1 MSTSENWGAR
11 LFLIFAS
18 ISLPV
23 CVFYPSSPNVTFSAL
38 GLCSLGFVLLRKEL
52 KNLVPP
58 LHAICTFLVFTTWAL
73 IACLW
78 SSTPET
84 SLLNVGKIALAV
96 LGAVSFY
103 AAQTQPFNKQFSS
116 WYFIGYYVA
125 LFLLILDEII
135 NTHILRTLR
144 GQSMDTP
151 EYYHGVT
158 LLVLSLWPLLNT
170 LKGQHAGVKGL
181 IIVLLGLGVFEMTD
195 HAAKLALVLGLIAWA
210 ITYLNPRL
218 ILRAAAVLSAVILLA
233 FPFALKEMDPAEVIH
248 SSDFLLLK
256 TSYHHR
262 LFILKRTTNMIF
274 EKPWIGHGLDFY
286 RSTINK
292 QLDPLVAQELDKI
305 IKNPPGTPYNLDI
318 VGQTTHPHNLSLQI
332 WLELGAVGALL
343 YALFILTSLWRLSG
357 IQNRRYEL
365 STFMGLYTSSFIIAH
380 ISFGAWQTW
389 WLFSVGIILS
399 LILWQITRA
408 ENNSPTNT

>member
-1 MSTSENWGAR
+1 
-11 LFLIFAS
+11 
-18 ISLPV
+18 
-23 CVFYPSSPNVTFSAL
+23 
-38 GLCSLGFVLLRKEL
+38 
-52 KNLVPP
+52 
-58 LHAICTFLVFTTWAL
+58 
-73 IACLW
+73 
-78 SSTPET
+78 
-84 SLLNVGKIALAV
+84 
-96 LGAVSFY
+96 
-103 AAQTQPFNKQFSS
+103 
-116 WYFIGYYVA
+116 
-125 LFLLILDEII
+125 
-135 NTHILRTLR
+135 
-144 GQSMDTP
+144 
-151 EYYHGVT
+151 
-158 LLVLSLWPLLNT
+158 
-170 LKGQHAGVKGL
+170 
-181 IIVLLGLGVFEMTD
+181 
-195 HAAKLALVLGLIAWA
+195 
-210 ITYLNPRL
+210 
-218 ILRAAAVLSAVILLA
+218 
-233 FPFALKEMDPAEVIH
+233 MDPAEVIH

-318 VGQTTHPHNLSLQI
+318 VGRPTHPHNLSLQI